1 MTTYRIPAS
10 VLRANLEA
18 EEVLLN
24 TDTGQYHVLNE
35 TGRGVVSSLEAG
47 GTPGDAAVDLATS
60 TGAPLDR
67 VRGDVETFVQALVER
82 GLLDVS

>member
-1 MTTYRIPAS
+1 MYRIPPS

-35 TGRGVVSSLEAG
+35 TGRTVASLLETG
-47 GTPGDAAVDLATS
+47 GTADEAATALATR
-60 TGAPLDR
+60 TGTPIDQ
-67 VRGDVETFVQALVER
+67 VRGDVETFVQALLDR
-82 GLLDVS
+82 GLLSAP